1 MSVLAGI
8 SRAAVYD
15 YVAALFLVYL
25 VLIFIRVLLT
35 WVPRMPYN
43 PYLRATVGFVEE
55 SVDPYLN
62 AFRSFLKPLGFGGMA
77 IDLSP
82 MLAILVLFVVR
93 DIVLRAIL
101 GQ

>member
-1 MSVLAGI
+1 LTVLAGI
-8 SRAAVYD
+8 SRADVYD

-62 AFRSFLKPLGFGGMA
+62 AFRSILKPLGVGGMA

-82 MLAILVLFVVR
+82 MLAILVLFIVR
-93 DIVLRAIL
+93 DIVLKAIL

>member
-1 MSVLAGI
+1 MNVVAGI
-8 SRAAVYD
+8 SRADIYD

-25 VLIFIRVLLT
+25 VLIFARVLLS

-55 SVDPYLN
+55 TVDPYLN
-62 AFRSFLKPLGFGGMA
+62 AFRSILKPLGFGGMA

-82 MLAILVLFVVR
+82 ILAIMVLFLVR
-93 DIVLRAIL
+93 DVILRAIL

>member
-1 MSVLAGI
+1 LSLSVAVT
-8 SRAAVYD
+8 RADIAD

-25 VLIFIRVLLT
+25 VMIFIRVLLS

-43 PYLRATVGFVEE
+43 PYLRATVGFIEE

-62 AFRSFLKPLGFGGMA
+62 VFRSILRPMGVGGMA
-77 IDLSP
+77 LDLSP
-82 MLAILVLFVVR
+82 MLAILLLFVVR
-93 DIVLRAIL
+93 DIILRAIL

>member
-1 MSVLAGI
+1 MSVIAGI
-8 SRAAVYD
+8 SRADIYD

-25 VLIFIRVLLT
+25 VMIFIRVLMS

-43 PYLRATVGFVEE
+43 PYLRATVGFIEE
-55 SVDPYLN
+55 TVDPYLN
-62 AFRSFLKPLGFGGMA
+62 AFRSVLRPLGFGGMA
-77 IDLSP
+77 LDLSP

-93 DIVLRAIL
+93 DIILRAIL

>member
-1 MSVLAGI
+1 VSVLAGI
-8 SRAAVYD
+8 SRADVYD

-25 VLIFIRVLLT
+25 VMIFIRVLLS

-43 PYLRATVGFVEE
+43 PYLRGAVGFVEE
-55 SVDPYLN
+55 TVDPYLN
-62 AFRSFLKPLGFGGMA
+62 VFRSLLRPLGVGGMA
-77 IDLSP
+77 LDLSP

-93 DIVLRAIL
+93 DVILRAIL